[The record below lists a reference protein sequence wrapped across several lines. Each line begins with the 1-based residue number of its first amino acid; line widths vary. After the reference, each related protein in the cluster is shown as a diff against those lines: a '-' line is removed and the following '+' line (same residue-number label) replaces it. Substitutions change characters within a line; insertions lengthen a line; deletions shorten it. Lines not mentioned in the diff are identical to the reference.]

1 MALDKS
7 KSTIDYL
14 RMEPADN
21 GVIICYDVK
30 TMSKGS
36 KGQFDNCQYKSHKEV
51 FDIDGENEDES
62 IDKAFS
68 RFKEL
73 WMKSYK
79 EMKTSAIK
87 TEAKAY

>member
-21 GVIICYDVK
+21 GVIITWTEK
-30 TMSKGS
+30 TKSPSKGT
-36 KGQFDNCQYKSHKEV
+36 FDNCTYKDHKLVYDMDSDEV
-51 FDIDGENEDES
+51 DES
-62 IDKAFS
+62 KNGLEEAFAKY
-68 RFKEL
+68 KEL

-79 EMKTSAIK
+79 EMKG
-87 TEAKAY
+87 